1 MKTSFAITKYA
12 MQEIRPTIKFIL
24 FYFIFFF
31 HFRVCLRRK
40 LVKWQ
45 KAYVI
50 YNITNLELDKYSLF
64 TYISFYN

>member
-24 FYFIFFF
+24 FYFILFFF
-31 HFRVCLRRK
+31 SLQGVPQAEISK
-40 LVKWQ
+40 MT

-50 YNITNLELDKYSLF
+50 YKIT
-64 TYISFYN
+64 IS